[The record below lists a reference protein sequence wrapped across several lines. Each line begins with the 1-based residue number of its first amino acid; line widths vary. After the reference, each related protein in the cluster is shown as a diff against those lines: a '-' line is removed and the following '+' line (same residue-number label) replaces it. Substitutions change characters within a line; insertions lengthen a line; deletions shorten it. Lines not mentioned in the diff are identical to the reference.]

1 MDAPSQSTKD
11 PEQGQELIMRLLG
24 SWDDL
29 GQHPDGETR
38 CTWRLKLHYVQALR
52 VIQPK
57 VIHVEYMPQARDV
70 RSSLGKNTLYCS
82 GVRLDFHTALWQ
94 GTSSIGICTALPIL
108 FAAGARGAFARKKQL
123 KANPWLDRCDSDTN
137 SKIL

>member
-1 MDAPSQSTKD
+1 MVRAFGRVDAPSQSTKD

-82 GVRLDFHTALWQ
+82 GVRLDFHTALSLARHLLHWNMYSITNPLCCRCQ
-94 GTSSIGICTALPIL
+94 GGLCSQEAVE
-108 FAAGARGAFARKKQL
+108 
-123 KANPWLDRCDSDTN
+123 
-137 SKIL
+137 SKSMVR